1 MLLQSGLLQSSNR
14 SGKPLRCSCR
24 PPGHT
29 RACQTSSW
37 RLVANKRLSDVLQ
50 EEAAQDAPASEPD
63 QELRSALAEYQ
74 AATAEMNRPHK
85 DMQGLF
91 LAAVSRSWEKACE
104 ALSQEHSAL
113 LATEQDNARV
123 LNHR

>member
-1 MLLQSGLLQSSNR
+1 M
-14 SGKPLRCSCR
+14 R
-24 PPGHT
+24 PPPGGL
-29 RACQTSSW
+29 W
-37 RLVANKRLSDVLQ
+37 PLNGFSDVPQ
-50 EEAAQDAPASEPD
+50 QEAAQDAPAAADVSASEHD
-63 QELRSALAEYQ
+63 QELQSALAEYQ
-74 AATAEMNRPHK
+74 AASADINRPHK

-91 LAAVSRSWEKACE
+91 LAAVSRSFEKACE

>member
-1 MLLQSGLLQSSNR
+1 M
-14 SGKPLRCSCR
+14 
-24 PPGHT
+24 
-29 RACQTSSW
+29 
-37 RLVANKRLSDVLQ
+37 
-50 EEAAQDAPASEPD
+50 DASASEHD
-63 QELRSALAEYQ
+63 QELQSALAEYH

-91 LAAVSRSWEKACE
+91 LAAVSRSFEKTCE

>member
-1 MLLQSGLLQSSNR
+1 MVS
-14 SGKPLRCSCR
+14 
-24 PPGHT
+24 
-29 RACQTSSW
+29 
-37 RLVANKRLSDVLQ
+37 KRLSGALQ
-50 EEAAQDAPASEPD
+50 EEAAQDAPATADVSASEHA
-63 QELRSALAEYQ
+63 QELRSALTEYQ

-91 LAAVSRSWEKACE
+91 LAAVSRAFEKACE

-113 LATEQDNARV
+113 LATEHNNGRV